1 MKPSHP
7 TRRDF
12 AKVAVAVATAP
23 LLAGSLAAPAAAS
36 LAAPHM
42 ADLLADALTDYI
54 RARYGSRLSPEELS
68 RVRNVIQGNL
78 QAAEQLRSFSLPLTA
93 EPVWTVGAYR
103 VDGG

>member
-36 LAAPHM
+36 LATAQGTDP
-42 ADLLADALTDYI
+42 LADALTDYI
-54 RARYGSRLSPEELS
+54 RARYGSRLLPEELT
-68 RVRNVIQGNL
+68 RVRSAIQGNL
-78 QAAEQLRSFSLPLTA
+78 QAAEQLRSFPIPISA

>member
-12 AKVAVAVATAP
+12 AKAAVAVATAP
-23 LLAGSLAAPAAAS
+23 LLTGSLSAPAAAS
-36 LAAPHM
+36 LAAPHL

-54 RARYGSRLSPEELS
+54 RARYGSRLSLEDLT
-68 RVRNVIQGNL
+68 RVRSAIQGNL
-78 QAAEQLRSFSLPLTA
+78 QAAEQLRSFPLPIST

>member
-1 MKPSHP
+1 MKLSHP

-12 AKVAVAVATAP
+12 AKAAVAVATAP
-23 LLAGSLAAPAAAS
+23 LLTGSLSAPAAAS

-54 RARYGSRLSPEELS
+54 RARYGSRLSPENLS
-68 RVRNVIQGNL
+68 RVRSVIQENL
-78 QAAEQLRSFSLPLTA
+78 QAAEQLRRFPLPVSA
-93 EPVWTVGAYR
+93 EPVWTAGAYR